1 MLQADRWCL
10 QAGESGMEREKELT
24 GTDIDMTHES
34 HDLSIPL
41 YYNEGCNGVRIALSA
56 ATRPAA
62 NPACTEKE
70 SKARREGVANP
81 REELFT

>member
-1 MLQADRWCL
+1 MPTGRGKRD
-10 QAGESGMEREKELT
+10 GEREKELN
-24 GTDIDMTHES
+24 GTDIDMT

-41 YYNEGCNGVRIALSA
+41 YYNEGYNGVRIALSA

-62 NPACTEKE
+62 NPTCTEKE
-70 SKARREGVANP
+70 SKARREGVAKNP